1 MYFIEGLLCGL
12 KQLNPKGGWLT
23 HDPVRGWEIETPALH
38 DEHCKILLQDDLT
51 FVDGKVVEIEKY
63 IEHYK
68 KDIDKIVFHTWLLL
82 ASNVCPVSP
91 CHRAN
96 VSIKNLLRQNFFLIA
111 NKIHSS
117 VSMQEKGRTET

>member
-1 MYFIEGLLCGL
+1 MYFIQGLLCGL

-68 KDIDKIVFHTWLLL
+68 KDKTSRKI
-82 ASNVCPVSP
+82 
-91 CHRAN
+91 
-96 VSIKNLLRQNFFLIA
+96 IKELNKFNIFEMEAKKFYDILI
-111 NKIHSS
+111 
-117 VSMQEKGRTET
+117 